1 MKKMNLATLGV
12 KEVSEKELR
21 KIDGGISINFMI
33 GRLDTSRK
41 DKWNFFW
48 EKDPK

>member
-1 MKKMNLATLGV
+1 MKKIDLATLGV

-21 KIDGGISINFMI
+21 KIDGGISINFFFA
-33 GRLDTSRK
+33 RLDTSRR
-41 DKWNFFW
+41 DKWNWFW